1 MLRLFRFRNPTT
13 LPLPLRSKP
22 MSSTIPTGQ
31 VVRVQRVRLKPRRRF
46 RFLGFIIKSFIVV
59 QVLDKVV
66 LAPFYKFWD
75 EHAEELEEER
85 RKQVAKDG
93 EEEVLLFIPFP
104 LTLEKFDAQPY
115 SGRDPEWQEFVRIS
129 KDRKLLN
136 KIRQDTANLVFRA
149 VENNPIIGFRF
160 GKDMKIRRYWMDL
173 DFPYKAPPEYQRTGI
188 LITDESISLASEDV
202 DSATAKLWERVFWP
216 KPVAISV
223 WAVGKAFVSQQL
235 AQVGRYIGFDIDDSS
250 HPPPTVGPPSPLPT
264 SHNPDVQRMLERMR
278 QQATK
283 RPEEVRDPS
292 AMSAAGNAPTNAA
305 PVPAGKAPAHPQR
318 SSTANPGDNS
328 RVTPADVLLGQNPG
342 PGGLSE
348 EFRKKYAQ
356 VWKRIRPD
364 PPRGCFAVSGLVEIE
379 TPRAYLVVDVLAW
392 YNPKTKEHD
401 RPSTWMSVRRMQYK
415 QQGPLAR

>member
-1 MLRLFRFRNPTT
+1 MLRLFRFRKPTT
-13 LPLPLRSKP
+13 FPLPLRSNTT
-22 MSSTIPTGQ
+22 STIPAGQ
-31 VVRVQRVRLKPRRRF
+31 VVRVERVRLKPRRRF
-46 RFLGFIIKSFIVV
+46 RFLGFIIKSFIVI
-59 QVLDKVV
+59 QVVDKVI
-66 LAPFYKFWD
+66 LAPFQKFWD

-85 RKQVAKDG
+85 RRQIAKNDG

-104 LTLEKFDAQPY
+104 LTLEKFDPQPY
-115 SGRDPEWQEFVRIS
+115 TGRDPEWQEFVRIS
-129 KDRKLLN
+129 KDRALLN
-136 KIRQDTANLVFRA
+136 KIRQETANTVFRA
-149 VENNPIIGFRF
+149 VEKNPILGFKF

-216 KPVAISV
+216 QPVAISV
-223 WAVGKAFVSQQL
+223 WAVGKTFVSQQL
-235 AQVGRYIGFDIDDSS
+235 AQVARYVGFDVDDSN
-250 HPPPTVGPPSPLPT
+250 HPPPTSGPPSPLPT
-264 SHNPDVQRMLERMR
+264 SHNPDVQRVLERMR

-305 PVPAGKAPAHPQR
+305 PAPTAKSPALPQR
-318 SSTANPGDNS
+318 PSAANQSGNG
-328 RVTPADVLLGQNPG
+328 RGTPADVLLGQNPG
-342 PGGLSE
+342 PGGLWE

-356 VWKRIRPD
+356 VWKPIRPD

-392 YNPKTKEHD
+392 YNPKTREHD
-401 RPSTWMSVRRMQYK
+401 RPSMWMSLRRMQYK
-415 QQGPLAR
+415 QQGPLSR